1 MIIRRIARLLLAA
14 VFITGGADTL
24 RNPGPRVKAATPFV
38 DRTVERYREQLPD
51 QVPTD
56 PATLVRVNAA
66 IMVLAGLAL
75 AAGRFPRL
83 AALALVGTMVPT
95 TLAGHSFW
103 EHEDPAVRGSHQVHF
118 MKNVSLTGGLL
129 LAVAEPRRK
138 ARAKQ
143 AEQAAAKDPVSKSA
157 SKAAKKSA
165 NKAAK
170 KLAKAS

>member
-14 VFITGGADTL
+14 VFITGGVDTL
-24 RNPGPRVKAATPFV
+24 RNPEGRVKAATPFV
-38 DRTVERYREQLPD
+38 DRTVARYREQLPD

-56 PATLVRVNAA
+56 PATLVRVNGA

-83 AALALVGTMVPT
+83 AALALVGSMVPT

-103 EHEDPAVRGSHQVHF
+103 EHEDPAVRGSHQIHF
-118 MKNVSLTGGLL
+118 MKNVSMVGGLL
-129 LAVAEPRRK
+129 LAVSEPRRK

-143 AEQAAAKDPVSKSA
+143 SEKAEAKDAA
-157 SKAAKKSA
+157 SKAASKS
-165 NKAAK
+165 AK